1 MELEWDEDKRQDAL
15 NERGLDFA
23 DFQRIEFD
31 TLRTWQDFRNNYGE
45 PRFMSYAY
53 LDDRLHAFCWTR
65 RGSKIR
71 IISMRKANGRECTR
85 YEAGEDPRHA

>member
-31 TLRTWQDFRNNYGE
+31 TLRTWQDFRNN
-45 PRFMSYAY
+45 
-53 LDDRLHAFCWTR
+53 
-65 RGSKIR
+65 
-71 IISMRKANGRECTR
+71 
-85 YEAGEDPRHA
+85 